1 MKEKAYRHGMVAAQ
15 IEIDIPLQIRALRKS
30 REMTQPKLAELTG
43 MRQPRISAMEKPGGA
58 HFTLETLKRVAE
70 AFDVALIVQFAPFS
84 ELMGWSDKFNPDD
97 FAVPS
102 FEEEVNN
109 TKSFTAM
116 REKERIDKILKLVSC
131 SPKGNTCRA
140 SIVSNTAIAIGG
152 QLGECARKPLGVASV
167 GGRVASVFDQF
178 AALPSAAESR

>member
-102 FEEEVNN
+102 FEEEVNV
-109 TKSFTAM
+109 
-116 REKERIDKILKLVSC
+116 ID
-131 SPKGNTCRA
+131 
-140 SIVSNTAIAIGG
+140 
-152 QLGECARKPLGVASV
+152 
-167 GGRVASVFDQF
+167 
-178 AALPSAAESR
+178 